1 MDCNNLIKSVS
12 ILIICCLISISSHS
26 FPKKKHSIVKE
37 KIDRNAYQN
46 IQTAGYYHGFL
57 QFCNFQKAVDKNFQK
72 RIKGVVAY
80 TNWDL
85 FLVFN
90 NGMNDVET
98 ALYVAGVGYTNVY
111 DSFAEQP
118 IMWKHNITGC
128 DSQSLNKAYAAIDGV
143 IPILVN
149 FLLERDY
156 YQENL
161 DALLSALKKD
171 KRDDYNSAI
180 QIIKSVS
187 SEYDNSGTYPGTTVS
202 TENSD
207 DEDFSSTNE
216 TMDQNNSDDVKSTRD
231 QLKELKSLYD
241 DGLISEDDYNAKK
254 QEILDN
260 L

>member
-1 MDCNNLIKSVS
+1 MIFIKLFKSIS
-12 ILIICCLISISSHS
+12 ILIICCLISLNSHS

-37 KIDRNAYQN
+37 KIDREAYEN
-46 IQTAGYYHGFL
+46 IHKAGYYHGFL

-85 FLVFN
+85 FLLFN

-128 DSQSLNKAYAAIDGV
+128 DSQSLNKAYSAIDEV
-143 IPILVN
+143 IPSLVN
-149 FLLERDY
+149 FLLERDN

-180 QIIKSVS
+180 QIIQSVS
-187 SEYDNSGTYPGTTVS
+187 SEYDGSVTYPGTSVS
-202 TENSD
+202 SD
-207 DEDFSSTNE
+207 DSDNEDSSSTNE
-216 TMDQNNSDDVKSTRD
+216 STDQDNSGGTKTARE
-231 QLKELKSLYD
+231 QLKELKDYYE
-241 DGLISEDDYNAKK
+241 DGLISEEDYNAKK